1 MNFFKKHVL
10 SIVLTATMVLSCLNI
25 FPVHANDN
33 FISGGWFE
41 TLYAQWNDST
51 AKNAVVKYKKSDAH
65 DYLLAEPELIRNS
78 DDGGRVDI
86 VGLEAGNYDIEIT
99 SSDKTIYSKKNI
111 VVKAHDRAGFAH
123 KDYEQGVGAY
133 KNDGTPKDNAL
144 IVYVTDENKD
154 TITIPE
160 YEEFGTGIGWLLNNN
175 SAFTEKLVSDNRPL
189 IVRFIGT
196 VTPPKGLTIPASIE
210 NGGNVKDNGFMCI
223 IKSSKNVTIEGIGY
237 DAVIDGWGFSFFV
250 GDGYKNYE
258 SYEVRNLAFKKYPED
273 ALGFQGFQ
281 TGSGDSANLVNP
293 IERVWVHNC
302 SFDVGFCANPTE
314 SDKYEGDGSCD
325 FKRGQYYTMSYNFY
339 KDCHKT
345 NLVGASDGNL
355 QYHMTFHHN
364 YYDNCDSRAP
374 LARRANIHIYNSY
387 FKGNTSKTVDARAN
401 SFIFS
406 EANFYD
412 SCKNPIVIKSG
423 AVVKSYND
431 TFYNVIEENNGTIVN
446 DKLQTVSSVCKFEN
460 FDTKPD
466 FYKYTVT
473 DAAQARADCIAYSG
487 VMKKPSEIIENPTP
501 SSVIPIEPEKAVNL
515 PFSVTFDNLSASDY
529 FGNILKD
536 KNIKELVA
544 NETNPSISDGIIY
557 KPSGKYSQTGT
568 AYKFKD
574 QGIIFKIDKKAA
586 IEVKSSGGSYPAVV
600 YNSNGKDVLSAQNST
615 KYAVLEPGIYMIQ
628 SGLSTKEAY
637 LSSFSLT
644 EYIGGDIPTDITQ
657 STENISETTSK
668 DISENTSE
676 SDDDNGDDD
685 FVNDKENVHILDY
698 TNNINTNNFFDY
710 SGKYKTDKKV
720 NYNGKELTKSL
731 NMESKTYVNFKTIKN
746 AKINIVTSSTNSNPT
761 IILDGK
767 TVSVSK
773 NGVTS
778 FELSPGS
785 HSITK
790 GTTNTYLFLISV
802 SEEGTNSD
810 TPTESGSENT
820 TESDF
825 QFNGDVDQNT
835 VVDIND
841 AVKVINYVLD
851 KTKNPLSE
859 EELKA
864 AKINKNDDEITAK
877 NAAYILDY
885 ILKNSAK

>member
-1 MNFFKKHVL
+1 
-10 SIVLTATMVLSCLNI
+10 MVLSGLNI
-25 FPVHANDN
+25 FPIYANDN

-41 TLYAQWNDST
+41 TLYAQWNDT
-51 AKNAVVKYKKSDAH
+51 AAKNAIVKYKKSNSS
-65 DYLLAEPELIRNS
+65 DYLLAAPELIRTS
-78 DDGGRVDI
+78 DGGGRVDI

-111 VVKAHDRAGFAH
+111 TVKAHDRAGFAH
-123 KDYEQGVGAY
+123 KDYQQGVGAY
-133 KNDGTPKDNAL
+133 KNNGTPKDNAL

-154 TITIPE
+154 TITIPG

-196 VTPPKGLTIPASIE
+196 VTPPKGLTVPASIE

-223 IKSSKNVTIEGIGY
+223 IKSSKNITIEGIGY

-258 SYEVRNLAFKKYPED
+258 SYEVRNLSFEKYPED

-302 SFDVGFCANPTE
+302 SFDTGFCANPTE
-314 SDKYEGDGSCD
+314 SDKHEGDGSCD

-339 KDCHKT
+339 KNCHKT

-355 QYHMTFHHN
+355 QYHITFHHN

-374 LARRANIHIYNSY
+374 LARMADIHIYNSY

-406 EANFYD
+406 ESNFYD
-412 SCKNPIVIKSG
+412 SCKNPIVVKSG

-431 TFYNVIEENNGTIVN
+431 TFYNVLEANDGTIVN
-446 DKLQTVSSVCKFEN
+446 NKSQTVSSSCKFEN

-466 FYKYTVT
+466 FYEYTVT
-473 DAAQARADCIAYSG
+473 DASQARADCMAYSG
-487 VMKKPSEIIENPTP
+487 VMKKPSEIIEDPTP
-501 SSVIPIEPEKAVNL
+501 PSVIPFEPEKSVSL
-515 PFSVTFDNLSASDY
+515 PFGVTFDNSSAIDY
-529 FGNILKD
+529 FGDILKN
-536 KNIKELVA
+536 KNIKELAA
-544 NETNPSISDGIIY
+544 NEINSSISDGIIY
-557 KPSGKYSQTGT
+557 KPGGKYSQTGT

-574 QGIIFKIDKKAA
+574 YGIIFKIDKKAT
-586 IEVKSSGGSYPAVV
+586 IGIKSSGGSYPAVI
-600 YNSNGKDVLSAQNST
+600 YDSDGKNILSAQNST
-615 KYAVLEPGIYMIQ
+615 KYTVLEPGVYMIQ

-637 LSSFSLT
+637 LSSLSLT
-644 EYIGGDIPTDITQ
+644 EYTGGDIPTDITQ
-657 STENISETTSK
+657 PTEDPSETTSK
-668 DISENTSE
+668 DISENPSE

-685 FVNDKENVHILDY
+685 FIDDKEGVHILDY
-698 TNNINTNNFFDY
+698 TNDINTNNFFDY

-720 NYNGKELTKSL
+720 DYNGKELTKSL
-731 NMESKTYVNFKTIKN
+731 NMESKTYVNFKTTKN

-773 NGVTS
+773 NGETS
-778 FELSPGS
+778 FELLPGS

-790 GTTNTYLFLISV
+790 GTTNTYLFLVSV
-802 SEEGTNSD
+802 LEDRSDSD
-810 TPTESGSENT
+810 TTTESSSENT

-825 QFNGDVDQNT
+825 QFNGDVDQNS

-859 EELKA
+859 EEINA
-864 AKINKNDDEITAK
+864 AKINKDDSEITAK
-877 NAAYILDY
+877 NAAYILNY
-885 ILKNSAK
+885 VLKSSVK